1 MDRPQLNYGV
11 SRQQSL
17 TTVKGKPPGILASLS
32 ARWTAAGIAHGTGAS
47 DDDIAAF
54 ESRYGVVLPADLR
67 AYFATVN
74 GTAVGAYGMQDEH
87 LLGFWQL
94 SEVQSFAEILDG
106 DRATAPD
113 TGRTFAIA
121 DHSIWVY
128 GFGVQLSDNPGAPTP
143 IVVDIGSPFHR
154 VASSFTDF
162 IAAYLRNDTDVLYPD
177 PPSSPTGSNA
187 PVV

>member
-1 MDRPQLNYGV
+1 MKDRPH
-11 SRQQSL
+11 
-17 TTVKGKPPGILASLS
+17 GILASLL
-32 ARWTAAGIAHGTGAS
+32 ARWTATGIAHGAGAS
-47 DDDIAAF
+47 DADIAAF
-54 ESRYGVVLPADLR
+54 ESRYGVVLPTDLR

-94 SEVQSFAEILDG
+94 NEVRSFAEILSG
-106 DRATAPD
+106 ARATAPD
-113 TGRTFAIA
+113 AGRTFAIA

-128 GFGVQLSDNPGAPTP
+128 GFGVQLSDNPDAATP

-162 IAAYLRNDTDVLYPD
+162 IAAYLRNDNDVLYPD
-177 PPSSPTGSNA
+177 PPSNPTASGA